1 MRAATLIGTVFGV
14 GYLRPAP
21 GTWGSLAALPMAY
34 GLHQLGGFLLLAA
47 ATLICFAAGVWA
59 AEVMTRGKEDLD
71 PSEFVIDEVAGQF
84 TALWAISYPAWAH
97 DIDIAA
103 MWPGWIA
110 AFVLFRIFDMWKV
123 GPVGWADRQKGA
135 TGVMMDDIIAGIMA
149 AIGVVLLAG
158 LSHGVLGL

>member
-1 MRAATLIGTVFGV
+1 MRIATLIGTVCGV

-21 GTWGSLAALPMAY
+21 GTWGSLAALPLAY

-47 ATLICFAAGVWA
+47 ATLISVGAGVWA

-71 PSEFVIDEVAGQF
+71 PSEFVMDEVAGQF

-97 DIDIAA
+97 DIDITAL
-103 MWPGWIA
+103 WPGWIA
-110 AFVLFRIFDMWKV
+110 AFVLFRLFDVWKP

-135 TGVMMDDIIAGIMA
+135 TGVMMDDLIAGIMA
-149 AIGVVLLAG
+149 AIGVGLLAF
-158 LSHGVLGL
+158 LSHRVLGF